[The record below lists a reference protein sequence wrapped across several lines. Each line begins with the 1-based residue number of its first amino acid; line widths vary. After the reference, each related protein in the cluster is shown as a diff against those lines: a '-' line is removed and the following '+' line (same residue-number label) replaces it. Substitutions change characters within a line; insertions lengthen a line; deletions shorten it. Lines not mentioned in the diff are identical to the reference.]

1 MTFEEDIV
9 ERWYNARGYFTIRNI
24 GYPSPVKRPG
34 GKGRGEIDL
43 LAVKMEH
50 NKIQDKIWCEISVSV
65 SSKFPFISKKED
77 DPSADEVYRLVKKFF
92 SKGGCNVAIE
102 HFESDYRCQNVT
114 SSFANNIKDLL
125 EDRLPSFKA
134 KLIDFHETE
143 LGAEVRIKFE
153 PEDPGIEESGV
164 KTIELI
170 EFPKVLEDFKRI
182 FKEKGWRKKSFIDP
196 TMRALQWF
204 LLSEKL

>member
-24 GYPSPVKRPG
+24 GYPSPAKRPG

-50 NKIQDKIWCEISVSV
+50 NKIQDKIWCEIGVSV
-65 SSKFPFISKKED
+65 SSKFPFISKTKND
-77 DPSADEVYRLVKKFF
+77 SDEVYKLVKKFF
-92 SKGGCNVAIE
+92 SKGGCNVAFE
-102 HFESDYRCQNVT
+102 HFGSEYRCQNVT
-114 SSFANNIKDLL
+114 SSFANNIKDIL
-125 EDRLPSFKA
+125 EKRLPSFKA
-134 KLIDFHETE
+134 ELIDFHKTE

-153 PEDPGIEESGV
+153 PEDPGIKEGGV

-170 EFPKVLEDFKRI
+170 EFPKVLDNFKRI
-182 FKEKGWRKKSFIDP
+182 FKEKGWMKRNFIDP
-196 TMRALQWF
+196 TMRTFQWF
-204 LLSEKL
+204 LIRERL